1 MRLLTSHRIFALLS
15 AGGVVL
21 AALIVGCGSDSP
33 APIAADPTPEV
44 EVAPEEAPPSGEYG
58 SVVHADESN
67 FEELVLRAEGPV
79 LVYFYADWCGPC
91 RIQAPILDDFA
102 RETPHVLI
110 VKVNFDEA
118 RNLARQYSVTA
129 IPNLKVFRDGEVVN
143 EHRGVAQKGRLKALV
158 DV

>member
-1 MRLLTSHRIFALLS
+1 MRLLASHRIFAILS
-15 AGGVVL
+15 TGGVVL
-21 AALIVGCGSDSP
+21 ASLIVGCGSDSP
-33 APIAADPTPEV
+33 APRTAAPTPEV
-44 EVAPEEAPPSGEYG
+44 EVAPEEAPPLGEYG

-102 RETPHVLI
+102 RETPDVLI
-110 VKVNFDEA
+110 VKVDFDQA
-118 RNLARQYSVTA
+118 RNLARRYSVTA

-143 EHRGVAQKGRLKALV
+143 EHLGVAQKERLKALV